1 MQENTYQPPYE
12 TSALQHFR
20 NRFLP
25 AAIYLLAGA
34 MLTVIVRGIGF

>member
-1 MQENTYQPPYE
+1 MQESTYQPPYE
-12 TSALQHFR
+12 TSTLQHFR

-34 MLTVIVRGIGF
+34 VLAMIVRGIGI